1 MTDDLGGAS
10 EPAKGSDDPF
20 DIVLNEDF
28 VKGATAKEPSA
39 RTRELSARWAK
50 EPPKPT
56 AWRGDSP
63 DPLAGRSTRDGRSGD
78 PWGGSGSAVPARRKR
93 HTWVGYV
100 FIAVVVAGVL
110 GFMLYPRHHTP
121 DPLNLSPAGTA
132 QPWADGA
139 SPTPAASFTNPDDKY
154 FADSPSLTW
163 ADNASGIV
171 APTATAVG
179 SFSAAEVS
187 AGYAAL
193 AKLLAAGNLDATI
206 LDGGSLGDFTGL
218 LDPGQPEA
226 ADLSAWLAHPKYGA
240 DPIDLV
246 TRFNPAT
253 TRLLGHTVKVSGTMT
268 ASIEQGRVLT
278 VTGDYKFVYAVGPAN
293 ADDGTPSRSI
303 VHRVYQIQ
311 LPSPGVVGP
320 QPGKILFYTYASD
333 ISNTACN
340 TYNGYVNPQF
350 GYGTSPRSGKTV
362 DPYASTNLLASPSG
376 PEATASGAPECGTVS
391 QL

>member
-10 EPAKGSDDPF
+10 ESGKGSGDPF
-20 DIVLNEDF
+20 DIVLDENF
-28 VKGATAKEPSA
+28 VKGAAAKEPSA

-63 DPLAGRSTRDGRSGD
+63 DPLAGRAPRDDRSGD
-78 PWGGSGSAVPARRKR
+78 PWGGAVAPARRKR
-93 HTWVGYV
+93 NTWVGYV

-110 GFMLYPRHHTP
+110 GFMVYPRHHTP
-121 DPLNLSPAGTA
+121 APLDLSPAGTA
-132 QPWADGA
+132 QPWADGGGA
-139 SPTPAASFTNPDDKY
+139 TPSPSFTNPDDRY
-154 FADSPSLTW
+154 FVDSPSLTW
-163 ADNASGIV
+163 ADNESGIV
-171 APTATAVG
+171 APAATAVG
-179 SFSAAEVS
+179 SFSAAEVA
-187 AGYAAL
+187 AGYTAL
-193 AKLLAAGNLDATI
+193 GKLLAAGNLDATV
-206 LDGGSLGDFTGL
+206 LDGGSLNDFTGL
-218 LDPGQPEA
+218 LDPSRPET

-253 TRLLGHTVKVSGTMT
+253 TRLLGRTVKVSGTMT
-268 ASIEQGRVLT
+268 ASIEHGRVLT

-293 ADDGTPSRSI
+293 PGDGTPSRAI

-311 LPSPGVVGP
+311 LPSPGVAGP
-320 QPGKILFYTYASD
+320 QQGKIMFYTYASD

-362 DPYASTNLLASPSG
+362 DPYASANLLASPSG
-376 PEATASGAPECGTVS
+376 PAATASGAPTCDTVS